1 MSALVKHLSRYAD
14 YHQNAHNVATHIVGV
29 PLIVVGVAVLTSRP
43 IIPIEAAA
51 ITPAMLISA
60 AAALFYL
67 RLDARLG
74 IVMTALLALVAW
86 VGFEIAQWP
95 TASWLAAG
103 LGSFIVG
110 WLFQIVGHYLEGKK
124 PAFIDDVSGLIIG
137 PIFVVAEIGF
147 LCGLRLPLKKAMH
160 DDAVSRG
167 SIKPRDVTAEGS
179 AFS

>member
-14 YHQNAHNVATHIVGV
+14 YHQKGHNVATHIVGI
-29 PLIVVGVAVLTSRP
+29 PLIVFGVAVLTSRP
-43 IIPIEAAA
+43 IIILEAVA
-51 ITPAMLISA
+51 ITPAMAISA

-74 IVMTALLALVAW
+74 MIMTALLALAAWAGLEVAR
-86 VGFEIAQWP
+86 GA
-95 TASWLAAG
+95 TTSWLAIG

-110 WLFQIVGHYLEGKK
+110 WLFQIVGHYVEGKK

-147 LCGLRLPLKKAMH
+147 FCGMRLPLKKAMQ

-167 SIKPRDVTAEGS
+167 SIQPRDATADGS
-179 AFS
+179 AFR